1 MASDS
6 VMSDKKSLSVT
17 EKCEHK
23 NHQMRNKNSE
33 TEYMM
38 AYYNY
43 IFSEIIN
50 DEARYCGTKNWPSI
64 AWFC

>member
-17 EKCEHK
+17 EKCEH
-23 NHQMRNKNSE
+23 QMRNKNSE
-33 TEYMM
+33 TDYMM